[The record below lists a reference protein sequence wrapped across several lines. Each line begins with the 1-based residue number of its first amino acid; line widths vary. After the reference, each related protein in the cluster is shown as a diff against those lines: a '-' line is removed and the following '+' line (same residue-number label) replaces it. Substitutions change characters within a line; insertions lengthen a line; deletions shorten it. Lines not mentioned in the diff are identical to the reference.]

1 MIEDFVRHK
10 DRKYVFDAGG
20 RATRR
25 HVLVRR
31 RSLIGLGKEANRIE
45 AARVL
50 GLQATRGRGRVYVDP
65 DPFKGSA
72 TEVAR
77 RLGVSRRTVFN
88 MRRRMGA
95 KSVTADVPRARSGAQ
110 SVAHTPRRKQ

>member
-1 MIEDFVRHK
+1 MV
-10 DRKYVFDAGG
+10 
-20 RATRR
+20 RR
-25 HVLVRR
+25 HVLVRVKN
-31 RSLIGLGKEANRIE
+31 LIGLGKEANRVE

-50 GLQATRGRGRVYVDP
+50 GQAAVGGRAKTYVDP

-88 MRRRMGA
+88 KRRSRP
-95 KSVTADVPRARSGAQ
+95 TDRSALMCQ
-110 SVAHTPRRKQ
+110 SA